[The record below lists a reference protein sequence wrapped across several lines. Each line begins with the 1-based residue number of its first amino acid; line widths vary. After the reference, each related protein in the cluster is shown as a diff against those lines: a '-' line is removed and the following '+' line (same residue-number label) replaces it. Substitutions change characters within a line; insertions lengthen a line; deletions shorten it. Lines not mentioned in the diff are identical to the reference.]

1 MKRLSNSIIIVFGRF
16 QTKVAIKVQDREE
29 ARYHQGRFLR
39 FLIYYIKVMLRII
52 HGILVLLELK

>member
-1 MKRLSNSIIIVFGRF
+1 MKRLSNSIIIVFGHF

-29 ARYHQGRFLR
+29 ARYHQGR

>member
-1 MKRLSNSIIIVFGRF
+1 MKRLSNSIIIVSGRF

-29 ARYHQGRFLR
+29 ARYHQGRFL
-39 FLIYYIKVMLRII
+39 IYYIKVMLRII